1 MKRNLLLVGVA
12 LVALVALWAVCRR
25 PASERE
31 AASAPAGGLSA
42 DQRVAS
48 MEKPIGGVSPEE
60 SAPSSDADEPAEA
73 GDDAGSRAV
82 DAFDALVDGW
92 MEARPGGVAMKDVE
106 GFRAAFARVPD
117 VSKDECLQ
125 RALNLIPDE
134 NILLLAGILLDK
146 SQGRAVLEAV
156 FNDILNR
163 DDQAKLPI
171 LKNLYK
177 DRAHPC
183 WADAAWVLD
192 VTGEVPSDAQSR

>member
-1 MKRNLLLVGVA
+1 MKRALLLVGAA
-12 LVALVALWAVCRR
+12 LVALGVLWAGCRR
-25 PASERE
+25 LPSERE
-31 AASAPAGGLSA
+31 AAFASADGLSV

-48 MEKPIGGVSPEE
+48 MAKPI
-60 SAPSSDADEPAEA
+60 
-73 GDDAGSRAV
+73 
-82 DAFDALVDGW
+82 
-92 MEARPGGVAMKDVE
+92 
-106 GFRAAFARVPD
+106 
-117 VSKDECLQ
+117 KDECLQ

-134 NILLLAGILLDK
+134 NVLLLAGILLDK

-163 DDQAKLPI
+163 DDQAKLLI

-192 VTGEVPSDAQSR
+192 VTGEIPSGAQSPSPSR